1 MTAGKAAS
9 QAGHAFLSAYIAA
22 SPDVRDAYHD
32 DEGDSTKI
40 TLSADSEHALR
51 RAYDAAR
58 AAGIPCSIV
67 LEELPGHALKIPT
80 AVGIGPVDRAVAKP
94 ITKRFSSMK

>member
-9 QAGHAFLSAYIAA
+9 QAGHAFLSAYISAP
-22 SPDVRDAYHD
+22 PDVRDAYHD
-32 DEGDSTKI
+32 ADGDSTKI
-40 TLSADSEHALR
+40 TLDAPNESALR

-58 AAGIPCSIV
+58 AAGLPCAIV
-67 LEELPGHALKIPT
+67 LEELPGHAIKIPT
-80 AVGIGPVDRAVAKP
+80 ALGIGPVDRTVAKP

>member
-22 SPDVRDAYHD
+22 PPDVRDAYHD
-32 DEGDSTKI
+32 ADGDSTKI
-40 TLSADSEHALR
+40 TLSARTEHELR
-51 RAYDAAR
+51 QAYDAAR

-67 LEELPGHALKIPT
+67 VEGIPDHALPVPT
-80 AVGIGPVDRAVAKP
+80 AVGIGPVERATAKP
-94 ITKRFSSMK
+94 ITRRFSLMK